1 MSEGFSALIFD
12 MDGVLA
18 DTEGIHVRA
27 WDIALSGIVGTGG
40 LRSAGEPGSA
50 DVTEERNRLAGMSSP
65 EIARELIRV
74 FRLPFSVEALV
85 EKKRTV
91 FRRLIEIEL
100 APFDGLREELLRWRG
115 GPLALATSSARA
127 ETTLILERI
136 GFEGW
141 FDPVIT
147 CDDVARAKP
156 APDCYALAIRRL
168 GVPPA
173 QCVAVEDSLHGIQAA
188 RAAGAG
194 VVAVATS
201 ELPEHIDG
209 VLGIFPSTV
218 AALKWLRR

>member
-1 MSEGFSALIFD
+1 MPKGFSALILD

-27 WDIALSGIVGTGG
+27 WDIALSAIVGATPGG
-40 LRSAGEPGSA
+40 PGSA
-50 DVTEERNRLAGMSSP
+50 ELREERSRLAGMSSP
-65 EIARELIRV
+65 AIARELIQI

-85 EKKRTV
+85 EKKRAV
-91 FRRLIEIEL
+91 FRRLIEVEL
-100 APFDGLREELLRWRG
+100 APFVGLREELQKWRG
-115 GPLALATSSARA
+115 GPLALATSSART
-127 ETTLILERI
+127 ETTLILGRM

-141 FDPVIT
+141 FDPIIT
-147 CDDVARAKP
+147 SDDVSRAKP
-156 APDCYALAIRRL
+156 APDCYALAIQRL

-173 QCVAVEDSLHGIQAA
+173 QCIAVEDSLHGIRAA
-188 RAAGAG
+188 RSAGAG

-218 AALKWLRR
+218 AALKWLRQ

>member
-1 MSEGFSALIFD
+1 MSEGFSALILD

-27 WDIALSGIVGTGG
+27 WDIALSGIV
-40 LRSAGEPGSA
+40 SAGREARDG
-50 DVTEERNRLAGMSSP
+50 TRLAGMSSP

-74 FRLPFSVEALV
+74 FRLPISVAELV

-91 FRRLIEIEL
+91 FRRLIEVEL

-127 ETTLILERI
+127 EATLILGRI
-136 GFEGW
+136 GFEDW

-147 CDDVARAKP
+147 CDDVTRAKP

-168 GVPPA
+168 GVPAA

-188 RAAGAG
+188 REAGAG
-194 VVAVATS
+194 VVGVATS
-201 ELPEHIDG
+201 ELPERIDG

-218 AALKWLRR
+218 AALQWLRR

>member
-1 MSEGFSALIFD
+1 MRAMSEGLPALILD

-27 WDIALSGIVGTGG
+27 WDIALSAIVGATPGG
-40 LRSAGEPGSA
+40 PGA
-50 DVTEERNRLAGMSSP
+50 AEMREARIGLAGMSSP
-65 EIARELIRV
+65 AIARELIRV
-74 FRLPFSVEALV
+74 FRLPFSVESLV
-85 EKKRTV
+85 EKKRAV

-100 APFDGLREELLRWRG
+100 APFDGLREELQKWRG

-127 ETTLILERI
+127 ETTLILGRM

-141 FDPVIT
+141 FDPIVT
-147 CDDVARAKP
+147 SDDVSRAKP
-156 APDCYALAIRRL
+156 APDCYALAIQRL

-173 QCVAVEDSLHGIQAA
+173 RCVAVEDSLHGIQAA
-188 RAAGAG
+188 RSAGAS
-194 VVAVATS
+194 VLAVATS
-201 ELPEHIDG
+201 ELPERIDG

>member
-1 MSEGFSALIFD
+1 MSEGFSALILD

-27 WDIALSGIVGTGG
+27 WDIALSGIHGT
-40 LRSAGEPGSA
+40 A
-50 DVTEERNRLAGMSSP
+50 EERNRLAGMSTP
-65 EIARELIRV
+65 EIARELIRI
-74 FRLPFSVEALV
+74 FRLPLSVEALV

-91 FRRLIEIEL
+91 FRQLIEVQL
-100 APFDGLREELLRWRG
+100 APFDGLREELQRWRG

-127 ETTLILERI
+127 ETTLILGRI
-136 GFEGW
+136 GFQGW

-147 CDDVARAKP
+147 CDDVPRAKP
-156 APDCYALAIRRL
+156 APDCYALAIQRL

-188 RAAGAG
+188 RAAGAV

-218 AALKWLRR
+218 AALQWLRR

>member
-1 MSEGFSALIFD
+1 

-27 WDIALSGIVGTGG
+27 WDIALSAVVGTAPH
-40 LRSAGEPGSA
+40 SPGSA
-50 DVTEERNRLAGMSSP
+50 EMREARLGFAGMSSP
-65 EIARELIRV
+65 AIARELIRL

-85 EKKRTV
+85 EKKRGV

-100 APFDGLREELLRWRG
+100 APFDGLREELQKWRG

-127 ETTLILERI
+127 ETNLILGRM

-141 FDPVIT
+141 FDPIIT
-147 CDDVARAKP
+147 CDDVPRAKP
-156 APDCYALAIRRL
+156 APDCYALAIQRL
-168 GVPPA
+168 GMPPA

-188 RAAGAG
+188 RSAGAG
-194 VVAVATS
+194 VLAVATS

-218 AALKWLRR
+218 AALEWLRR

>member
-1 MSEGFSALIFD
+1 MPNGFSALILD

-27 WDIALSGIVGTGG
+27 WDIALSAIVGEAPGG
-40 LRSAGEPGSA
+40 PGGAGMREA
-50 DVTEERNRLAGMSSP
+50 RLRLAGMSSP
-65 EIARELIRV
+65 AIARELIRI
-74 FRLPFSVEALV
+74 FGLPFSVEALV
-85 EKKRTV
+85 EEKRTV
-91 FRRLIEIEL
+91 FRRLVEVEL
-100 APFDGLREELLRWRG
+100 APFDGLREELQKWRG
-115 GPLALATSSARA
+115 GPLGLATSSARA
-127 ETTLILERI
+127 EVTLILGRM

-147 CDDVARAKP
+147 CDDVPRAKP
-156 APDCYALAIRRL
+156 APDCYALAIQRL

-173 QCVAVEDSLHGIQAA
+173 QCVAVEDSLHGMQAA

-201 ELPEHIDG
+201 ELPDEIEG

-218 AALKWLRR
+218 EALKWLRR